1 MVESRNRKADQQRLE
16 NKWEAPC
23 DMRIEH
29 DVAIP
34 STSGPGVRPTQSK
47 GTVTADNGIVVLAP
61 DTLFALQNL
70 IELDGRVAAFP
81 AQARGYAPINCYL
94 LKHGNRFLMLDT
106 GFKYHREDILRQL
119 TALTDA
125 QSELTLFPL
134 RMNEFM
140 SLSNTMSIAT
150 HFKVAGCLS
159 VLRDAAYHV
168 DLESLD
174 EAHILAANQ
183 HLKTILI
190 SGNEQ
195 LFVGDDGARPIQLFQ
210 SPIRLIATRWVYD
223 PLTRTLFTSDMFS
236 GLWGADQNEQWIVS
250 DSESDTTTVDDVASF
265 LLNTR
270 YWWLEGAGTDKLRR
284 GLASI
289 FEKYDIE
296 TIAPGYGKI
305 LSGRAVVTRHYNL
318 LDAAIRRL
326 DRSRTAG
333 RYVGR
338 EEVR

>member
-1 MVESRNRKADQQRLE
+1 M
-16 NKWEAPC
+16 EAPC
-23 DMRIEH
+23 DMRIEP
-29 DVAIP
+29 DIAIP
-34 STSGPGVRPTQSK
+34 SNCSPAVSQMRPEGPAAAG
-47 GTVTADNGIVVLAP
+47 DGIVVLAP

-70 IELDGRVAAFP
+70 VELDGRVAAFP

-94 LKHGNRFLMLDT
+94 LKNGNHFLMLDT

-119 TALTDA
+119 TLLTDA

-150 HFKVAGCLS
+150 QFKVAGCLS

-168 DLESLD
+168 DLESLG
-174 EAHILAANQ
+174 EADILEANQ
-183 HLKTILI
+183 RLKTILI
-190 SGNEQ
+190 SGNEK

-236 GLWGADQNEQWIVS
+236 GLWGADQNEQWTVS
-250 DSESDTTTVDDVASF
+250 DPETDATTINEVMSF

-270 YWWLEGAGTDKLRR
+270 YWWLEGATTDNLRR

-289 FEKYDIE
+289 FEQYDIE

-305 LSGRAVVTRHYNL
+305 LSGRAVVTHHYNL

-326 DRSRTAG
+326 DRSRKAG

-338 EEVR
+338 EEVK